1 MLLAISDAAALAIL
15 GALLLL
21 FAFSRQRRQRATLSQ
36 PETTSRQD
44 APGSSAVDS
53 RLDAPPSFARFDV
66 AMHETARDLMGR
78 LDTKIVI
85 IEQLVREA
93 NQAADRIEA
102 LLTRID
108 AANGRH
114 VGAEPAAPV
123 QDDRHPGDA

>member
-1 MLLAISDAAALAIL
+1 MLLAVSDAVALAIL

-21 FAFSRQRRQRATLSQ
+21 FAFSRQRRQRTRLSQ
-36 PETTSRQD
+36 PETIPRQD
-44 APGSSAVDS
+44 APGSPAVDP

-85 IEQLVREA
+85 VEQLVREA

-114 VGAEPAAPV
+114 AGAEPAAAAR
-123 QDDRHPGDA
+123 DDRQPGDA